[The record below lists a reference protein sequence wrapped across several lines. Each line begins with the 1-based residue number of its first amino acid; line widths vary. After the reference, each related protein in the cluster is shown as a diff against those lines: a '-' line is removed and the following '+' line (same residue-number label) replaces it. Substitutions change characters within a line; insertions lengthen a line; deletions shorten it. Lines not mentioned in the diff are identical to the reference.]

1 MLLHKAFVQHTRP
14 IYGASERCSI
24 KQALCC
30 CPVQTTHAHTVTL
43 CCPLNVPVTTATVTV
58 FSCCLDNTRV
68 LHCLICKDKDAGTSE
83 KRKGHSV
90 LWKGSGIGVNRLA
103 QWPVIIH
110 ETAEEQRPNR
120 LTISPPYLLSCD
132 LHTLVHVS
140 NDWPGSFFHAVII
153 SSGPCLPCARGA
165 VWYGHPLCGFHKCS
179 SGFL

>member
-1 MLLHKAFVQHTRP
+1 MLLPSA
-14 IYGASERCSI
+14 
-24 KQALCC
+24 
-30 CPVQTTHAHTVTL
+30 
-43 CCPLNVPVTTATVTV
+43 
-58 FSCCLDNTRV
+58 DNTCS
-68 LHCLICKDKDAGTSE
+68 HCHTLLPAQRTCYHSNCDGFQLLPWQRSSTPLSNLQRQRCWHLWEA
-83 KRKGHSV
+83 KGHSV

-103 QWPVIIH
+103 QWPVIIL
-110 ETAEEQRPNR
+110 ETAEEQRPDR

-153 SSGPCLPCARGA
+153 SSGPCLPCTRGA